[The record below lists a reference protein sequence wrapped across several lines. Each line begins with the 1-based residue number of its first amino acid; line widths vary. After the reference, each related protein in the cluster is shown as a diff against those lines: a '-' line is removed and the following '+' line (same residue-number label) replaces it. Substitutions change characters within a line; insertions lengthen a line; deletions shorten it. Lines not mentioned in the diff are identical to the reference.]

1 MPVSLRACAPP
12 LLIAAA
18 LAACSP
24 SQPPAPAAPA
34 AAPAADAQLTKALEL
49 YRKLQQEQSW
59 ELAAPIG
66 QEIVAKYPDSAAARE
81 VQETLAD
88 ASAKASA
95 ITTRRRLAQL
105 WIYQAGKE
113 SGGDQVSASIYSSDA
128 APASRIRLVLR
139 RHSDWGQSVYLF
151 GSGKGFECRG
161 TCTLAARFDDQP
173 VKLKAYLPPSGEPAM
188 FISDDKAFLARLA
201 DTQKLAIDVV
211 EKGKGPRTLVFEVGG
226 FDPAKFPQ
234 LAKKK

>member
-1 MPVSLRACAPP
+1 MPAPVRTRAFP

-34 AAPAADAQLTKALEL
+34 AAPAVDPQLAKSLDL
-49 YRKLQQEQSW
+49 YRQLQQEQSW

-66 QEIVAKYPDSAAARE
+66 EEIVARYPDSAAAKE

-88 ASAKASA
+88 ARAKADA
-95 ITTRRRLAQL
+95 IVTRRRLAQL
-105 WIYQAGKE
+105 WIYQTGKE
-113 SGGDQVSASIYSSDA
+113 SGGDQISASIYSADA
-128 APASRIRLVLR
+128 APAARVRLVLR

-151 GSGKGFECRG
+151 GSGKGFECRA
-161 TCTLAARFDDQP
+161 TCTLNARFDDQP
-173 VKLKAYLPPSGEPAM
+173 AKLKAYLPPTGEPAM
-188 FISDDKAFLARLA
+188 FIQDDKAFLARLA
-201 DTQKLAIDVV
+201 DTQKLSIDVT
-211 EKGKGPRTLVFEVGG
+211 EKGKGPHTLVFEVGG

>member
-1 MPVSLRACAPP
+1 MPALVRTCALP
-12 LLIAAA
+12 LLVAVA

-34 AAPAADAQLTKALEL
+34 APAVDPRLTKALDL

-66 QEIVAKYPDSAAARE
+66 QEIVSKYPGSAAAKE

-88 ASAKASA
+88 TSAKASA
-95 ITTRRRLAQL
+95 ITTRRRLTQL
-105 WIYQAGKE
+105 WIYQTGKE
-113 SGGDQVSASIYSSDA
+113 SGGDQISASIYSSDA
-128 APASRIRLVLR
+128 APAARVRLVLR

-151 GSGKGFECRG
+151 GSGKGFECRA
-161 TCTLAARFDDQP
+161 TCTLNARFDDQP

-188 FISDDKAFLARLA
+188 FIQDDKGFLAKLGG
-201 DTQKLAIDVV
+201 TQKLSIDVV
-211 EKGKGPRTLVFEVGG
+211 EKGKGPHTLVFEVGG

-234 LAKKK
+234 LATKKK